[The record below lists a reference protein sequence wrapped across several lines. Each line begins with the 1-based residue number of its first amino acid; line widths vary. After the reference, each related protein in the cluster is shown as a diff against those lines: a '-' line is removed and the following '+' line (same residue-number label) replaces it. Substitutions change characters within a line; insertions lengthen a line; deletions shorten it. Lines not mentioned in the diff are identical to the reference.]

1 MTPRCQVGIL
11 FTVHVEYIRV
21 FSLPN
26 ELHSIHQLSP
36 KPIKKLWV
44 LLLHQTYILS
54 RSADDL
60 ACATLSKIR
69 TDAVPSQD
77 GVSSLAHMNF
87 DISKAFGTLF
97 RAFEDE
103 KYE

>member
-1 MTPRCQVGIL
+1 MNYTAFI
-11 FTVHVEYIRV
+11 
-21 FSLPN
+21 N
-26 ELHSIHQLSP
+26 SP

-44 LLLHQTYILS
+44 LLPHQTYILS
-54 RSADDL
+54 NLVRSADDL
-60 ACATLSKIR
+60 VCATHSKIS

-97 RAFEDE
+97 R
-103 KYE
+103 YE